1 MSGPLIGPL
10 ISEGTS
16 DTTQVKMKSKVF
28 PEGVKVKVKTRVFRR
43 VSKVESLIVD
53 EYLLM

>member
-16 DTTQVKMKSKVF
+16 DTPDTKDSIKKLF
-28 PEGVKVKVKTRVFRR
+28 PK
-43 VSKVESLIVD
+43 
-53 EYLLM
+53 